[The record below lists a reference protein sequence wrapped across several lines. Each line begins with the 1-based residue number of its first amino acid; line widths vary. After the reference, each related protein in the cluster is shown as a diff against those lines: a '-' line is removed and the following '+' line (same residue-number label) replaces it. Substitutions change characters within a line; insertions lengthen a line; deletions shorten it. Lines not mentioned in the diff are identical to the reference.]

1 MPGISMPDSRTN
13 LSGLQVISSKM
24 KSTSLSESGES
35 TLKIANRKEGMQKHV
50 D

>member
-1 MPGISMPDSRTN
+1 
-13 LSGLQVISSKM
+13 VISSKM